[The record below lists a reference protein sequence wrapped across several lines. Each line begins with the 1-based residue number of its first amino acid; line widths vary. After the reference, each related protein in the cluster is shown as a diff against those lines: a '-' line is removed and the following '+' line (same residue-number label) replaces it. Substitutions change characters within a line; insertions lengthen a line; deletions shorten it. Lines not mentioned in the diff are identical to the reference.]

1 MPWKACNTMNLRQEF
16 VELARQEGA
25 NVRELCRRFGISA
38 PTAYKWLNRFEEQGS
53 EGLVDR
59 SRRPRNSPSS
69 SSPQVEAAVIAV
81 RTEHPSWGGRK
92 ICWRLQHLGGPC
104 VAPSTATSILRRHG
118 LITSEASEAAKPWQ
132 RFEREEPNALWQ
144 ADFKGHFQTLQGRCS
159 PLTMLDDHS
168 RFNLALQACGKTAT
182 EVVQAHMT
190 EVFRRY
196 GLPAQINFDN
206 GAPWGSPS
214 APGQLTV
221 LGVWLVQLGIHVSH
235 SRPYHPQTNGKDER
249 FHRTLEIEVLKGR
262 CFESLERV
270 QAALDRWRAVYNH
283 QRPHQALHGATPV
296 TCYRPSKIA
305 FPEQLSL
312 PEYSS
317 EDEVSTV
324 DWNGILKF
332 RGKRY
337 KLSNALHRHK
347 VGIRPKQDKDGC
359 FEVFFAHHRCLV
371 IDLAD
376 TEAV

>member
-92 ICWRLQHLGGPC
+92 ISWRLQHLGGPC

-159 PLTMLDDHS
+159 PLTMLDVT
-168 RFNLALQACGKTAT
+168 RALTWLCRPAA
-182 EVVQAHMT
+182 
-190 EVFRRY
+190 R
-196 GLPAQINFDN
+196 LPPRSF
-206 GAPWGSPS
+206 
-214 APGQLTV
+214 
-221 LGVWLVQLGIHVSH
+221 
-235 SRPYHPQTNGKDER
+235 K
-249 FHRTLEIEVLKGR
+249 RT
-262 CFESLERV
+262 
-270 QAALDRWRAVYNH
+270 
-283 QRPHQALHGATPV
+283 
-296 TCYRPSKIA
+296 
-305 FPEQLSL
+305 
-312 PEYSS
+312 
-317 EDEVSTV
+317 
-324 DWNGILKF
+324 
-332 RGKRY
+332 
-337 KLSNALHRHK
+337 
-347 VGIRPKQDKDGC
+347 
-359 FEVFFAHHRCLV
+359 
-371 IDLAD
+371 
-376 TEAV
+376 